1 MQCQP
6 DSTLA
11 VLAGEICGI
20 RNRRSKF
27 ATCIKKGF
35 QKIYISCHLHYLE
48 GHGAV
53 GATHHAQHRPGVVE
67 LVAWLLTC
75 A

>member
-20 RNRRSKF
+20 RNKRSRF
-27 ATCIKKGF
+27 ATCIKISF
-35 QKIYISCHLHYLE
+35 LKIISCLHHHLE
-48 GHGAV
+48 RHGAV
-53 GATHHAQHRPGVVE
+53 GAAHHAQHRPRVVE
-67 LVAWLLTC
+67 LVSWLLAC

>member
-27 ATCIKKGF
+27 ATCIKIVF
-35 QKIYISCHLHYLE
+35 FFLISCHLHYLE